1 LPDTFPIV
9 AFNRAIEVSGC
20 GAVLTENEKGAR
32 TAVEYLISRGHT
44 KIGAIVGSGGLM
56 TSRERLK
63 GFQKAMAAAQ
73 LPIES
78 KWLATGGVKA
88 ESGRIGAMKVLMSP
102 ERPTAVLTSSHRI
115 TEGVLRALKEL
126 GLRYGHDVE
135 IVSFDNMPWMA
146 FLEPPLPVIEQPT
159 HRIGRE
165 AMQMLAGIIKGTGR
179 PSVVRLPTRLVTH
192 TEGELRIAE

>member
-1 LPDTFPIV
+1 
-9 AFNRAIEVSGC
+9 
-20 GAVLTENEKGAR
+20 
-32 TAVEYLISRGHT
+32 
-44 KIGAIVGSGGLM
+44 
-56 TSRERLK
+56 
-63 GFQKAMAAAQ
+63 MAAAQ